1 MTTVSTMQVPSFCS
15 LTWVG
20 NNQQYGIGTV
30 LYQLWNDICKII
42 NVNRFKIKIYFR
54 HQIISGIFL
63 RSFFSIPDELK
74 QCAKPTMNN
83 KRTGLGFSTKLS

>member
-42 NVNRFKIKIYFR
+42 NVNVSK
-54 HQIISGIFL
+54 
-63 RSFFSIPDELK
+63 
-74 QCAKPTMNN
+74 
-83 KRTGLGFSTKLS
+83 